1 MFYASFVCAFC
12 CVDFNMCFGLGF
24 LFVINEQI
32 FWFESDVLFKVILCY
47 LVCV

>member
-1 MFYASFVCAFC
+1 MFYANFVCALC
-12 CVDFNMCFGLGF
+12 CLNLNMCFGPKF

-47 LVCV
+47 LVSV